1 MGNQG
6 NDSNSSPMGDQEWM
20 NSMSTAVADPNSKPK
35 QLTIRDRLKSP
46 AMIAELGKALP
57 KHCKPDRMAR
67 VALTALTRTPRLAE
81 CDEAS
86 FFKCLLD
93 LSQWGL
99 EPDGR
104 RAHLIPFRNNKKGI
118 TECQL
123 IIDYKGYVEL
133 AYRSGIVKSIHAD
146 VVRRGDVFEYNMGH
160 VTKHVPHFLRVDP
173 QKPDKPGDVFAVYCV
188 VELTGGTV
196 KTEVLSKDE
205 VEAIRKRSR
214 SGNDGPWVTDWNEMG
229 KKSAFRRAS
238 KWLPLSAEIID
249 AFERD
254 DDKLIEGTV
263 VQQQERSFDDV
274 TALLSGGESSD
285 QVVDGTATETTIDLN
300 AAFQLYQNDLE
311 ATTTDADARACYDR
325 YFSPDSQ
332 YDFAPDM
339 HTLAVRLRHEHSEK
353 LSKKK

>member
-1 MGNQG
+1 
-6 NDSNSSPMGDQEWM
+6 
-20 NSMSTAVADPNSKPK
+20 MSTAVTEVPKTVSKP
-35 QLTIRDRLKSP
+35 LTLRDRLKNP

-146 VVRRGDVFEYNMGH
+146 VVRRGDLFEYNMGH
-160 VTKHVPHFLRVDP
+160 VTRHVPHFLRLD
-173 QKPDKPGDVFAVYCV
+173 QAKPDKAGDVYAVYCV

-196 KTEVLSKDE
+196 KTEVLSKEE
-205 VEAIRKRSR
+205 VETIRKRSK

-254 DDKLIEGTV
+254 DDKVIDALP
-263 VQQQERSFDDV
+263 VQDARSFEDV
-274 TALLSGGESSD
+274 TALLTGSEDEGQTIEGTSKPEATSD
-285 QVVDGTATETTIDLN
+285 AWATYVSE
-300 AAFQLYQNDLE
+300 LE
-311 ATTTDADARACYDR
+311 ASDEVLAARAVYDKW
-325 YFSPDSQ
+325 FGPSATVSWTPEQ
-332 YDFAPDM
+332 NAE
-339 HTLAVRLRHEHSEK
+339 AVRLRDVRIEQILGSRGERAK
-353 LSKKK
+353 QKQQSLVSDSTKPGK